1 MNLNLDINRSI
12 NHILLKK
19 NYLSKIVLIG
29 GHSRVGKS
37 LFAKILKEKIESR
50 GFRAM
55 NISMDLWLK
64 PLKKRKPNSTV
75 IERHRTNECQNAID
89 SLLKGRAIKFN
100 SYNFITRNYD
110 IIPKKIRPPTSP
122 YILIVDGVV
131 TLMNNYLRSKSIL
144 NIYIQTNNFIRLKRL
159 IRFYRSVKNI
169 DRNTYKKIFK
179 KRESEEINFINKS
192 KKYADLLV
200 LN

>member
-37 LFAKILKEKIESR
+37 LFAEILKEKIESR

-89 SLLKGRAIKFN
+89 SLLKGRSIKFN

-169 DRNTYKKIFK
+169 DRNTYKKIIK